1 MHAVQVRVGPR
12 LPWALL
18 MIVLVVGNAQAADR
32 FVSTT
37 GSDAANDCLTSTSP
51 CGTLGYAL
59 TQAASGDTVK
69 VAGGTYRENL
79 TINTAMTLTL
89 SGGWATDFGIQDPV
103 TMRTV
108 LWAALKLPV
117 LAALAAGVA
126 IDLTIDGL
134 TLKRGQNFTSSGPCH
149 VGEFLAGR

>member
-51 CGTLGYAL
+51 CRTVGYAL

-69 VAGGTYRENL
+69 VAGGSYRENV
-79 TINTAMTLTL
+79 TVNTATTLTL
-89 SGGWATDFGIQDPV
+89 SGGWANDFSAQDPA
-103 TMRTV
+103 TMPTV
-108 LWAALKLPV
+108 LQA
-117 LAALAAGVA
+117 
-126 IDLTIDGL
+126 
-134 TLKRGQNFTSSGPCH
+134 
-149 VGEFLAGR
+149 

>member
-1 MHAVQVRVGPR
+1 
-12 LPWALL
+12 
-18 MIVLVVGNAQAADR
+18 
-32 FVSTT
+32 
-37 GSDAANDCLTSTSP
+37 
-51 CGTLGYAL
+51 
-59 TQAASGDTVK
+59 
-69 VAGGTYRENL
+69 
-79 TINTAMTLTL
+79 
-89 SGGWATDFGIQDPV
+89 
-103 TMRTV
+103 MRTV